1 MRPWECRIRHRKG
14 GTIRCIRLKGRRHEP
29 AARSFIM
36 YRPGARSARRHAS
49 TRCCKRNARTYA
61 FPASGEATKN
71 AAFDA
76 YIKGGVLLLA
86 NPVDYDTR
94 DGCTRLRNQGAF
106 LHPLFLNERR
116 IDLINQFLMQHRPA
130 TYRTDDMHNILH
142 SSIQVIVHHNVVI
155 GVGH

>member
-1 MRPWECRIRHRKG
+1 MLVAGNTRLVQGLAEVLRGIECTGNPAVQEQVSPLVQACHPSIDCFPQSFLRLFYPGNPIPSSVLCPPGQKEKPW
-14 GTIRCIRLKGRRHEP
+14 TIVHG
-29 AARSFIM
+29 F
-36 YRPGARSARRHAS
+36 
-49 TRCCKRNARTYA
+49 
-61 FPASGEATKN
+61 
-71 AAFDA
+71 
-76 YIKGGVLLLA
+76 LA

-142 SSIQVIVHHNVVI
+142 GSIQVIVHHNVVI